1 MYQIRFMRAGR
12 GVSVVFEKMMLG
24 ERRVG
29 REPGRVASSIVGL
42 GGGRGGIV
50 VVVVIVG
57 WSLFTR
63 AAVGSLGWLIAF
75 WPVMIEP
82 FARPAEMWWEKLEM
96 MEGRTAVLDS
106 STLPIMASR

>member
-1 MYQIRFMRAGR
+1 MYHMREMRAGR

-42 GGGRGGIV
+42 LGGGGIV
-50 VVVVIVG
+50 VVG
-57 WSLFTR
+57 WSLLVTK
-63 AAVGSLGWLIAF
+63 AVGSLGWLIAF
-75 WPVMIEP
+75 WPVMTVP
-82 FARPAEMWWEKLEM
+82 FARPAEMWWEKFEM

-106 STLPIMASR
+106 STLPIMARR